1 MWLKGSYKT
10 RKNNSDFREVPPW
23 WVPHWVKFEAK
34 YEANNVKLN
43 YLKWIAINRTIQ
55 PLLLNINKWNLK
67 VLISDLLFFVFQFH
81 ICLPNCGFGNKLNS
95 PPKIKVSCKFKK
107 IFESFL
113 VRKFCSACINLFMAD
128 SILLA
133 DTPSPDLT

>member
-55 PLLLNINKWNLK
+55 PLLLNINKWNLN
-67 VLISDLLFFVFQFH
+67 VLIFDLLFSVFQFH
-81 ICLPNCGFGNKLNS
+81 ICFPNYGYGNMLYS
-95 PPKIKVSCKFKK
+95 PPKITMSSKLIFWATKSFFRTLRKNQIQKFFGPE
-107 IFESFL
+107 IL
-113 VRKFCSACINLFMAD
+113 VCLV
-128 SILLA
+128 
-133 DTPSPDLT
+133 